1 MEMLI
6 ALAAL
11 ILFDVAAWFWGVDS
25 RVMMDDERAVHPPSR
40 RWI

>member
-1 MEMLI
+1 MEILVF
-6 ALAAL
+6 LVAL

-25 RVMMDDERAVHPPSR
+25 RVLMDEGRSVDRPSR

>member
-1 MEMLI
+1 MDMLI

-25 RVMMDDERAVHPPSR
+25 RVMVEDERAVNRPPR
-40 RWI
+40 RSI